1 MYKPQPCPSPSPLVD
16 SYIWQFVCTKMLP
29 FHLPDL
35 RPESAVTTTQY
46 ESFSCAGIDLSST
59 NNLTIIARIISFVL
73 LLYSCDLLCLNVLC
87 RIIRRT
93 EGFRIIRQMNQCNV
107 LHGSIQSFHL
117 LAIRSYIRTLAV
129 SFSTFPCLLL
139 FLSIFFVTHF

>member
-1 MYKPQPCPSPSPLVD
+1 
-16 SYIWQFVCTKMLP
+16 MLP
-29 FHLPDL
+29 LHLSDL
-35 RPESAVTTTQY
+35 RPESAVRTTQY

-59 NNLTIIARIISFVL
+59 NNLTVIARIISFVL

-87 RIIRRT
+87 RIIRRK
-93 EGFRIIRQMNQCNV
+93 EGFKIIRQIRQMNICNV